1 MVNAASL
8 GIVPFLVCIS
18 EQIYVR
24 LLAHRTSIMQ
34 KTPSV
39 TLAPAGADINKTS
52 PLLRD
57 LVIAS
62 AEELDETE
70 PVAEGIGHES
80 KLAPLVRRDGLF

>member
-1 MVNAASL
+1 
-8 GIVPFLVCIS
+8 
-18 EQIYVR
+18 
-24 LLAHRTSIMQ
+24 MQ

-70 PVAEGIGHES
+70 PVAEGISHKRE
-80 KLAPLVRRDGLF
+80 LAPLVDSDGLL